1 MEAMADKGE
10 KKEIKRTKV
19 VITKTKKCR
28 NCEKKLFSV
37 YFDFTSEKM

>member
-1 MEAMADKGE
+1 MEAMADRE

-19 VITKTKKCR
+19 VLQKLKNEGIVR
-28 NCEKKLFSV
+28 KKLFSV

>member
-1 MEAMADKGE
+1 MEAMAD

-19 VITKTKKCR
+19 VLQKLKNAGIVR
-28 NCEKKLFSV
+28 KKLFSV